1 MENEIKEYLR
11 KLINNVDSLGCE
23 INEIISDDYLQD
35 DEMYYP
41 IYDAIGVLQEAITEY
56 QENNNYI

>member
-1 MENEIKEYLR
+1 M
-11 KLINNVDSLGCE
+11 DSLGCE